1 MKKNNISPILVL
13 IFVSLLTKLF
23 VYILPI
29 FVPHT
34 GLDSFDHQYF
44 FESAQ
49 QLLGGV
55 YPPGF
60 SYPPLALVPMVVSYI
75 LSFGNFGIFT
85 VVFQLLMAIC
95 DITVI
100 ICIYMIGLKFLTRHQ
115 AFIAALIYAIS
126 ISVAYFSLTKFDSFP
141 AGLLMLAIYFT
152 VCNESYKGCFT
163 SVVGFFIKIYSIV
176 ALPFLYFYNIKKVN
190 LSIYI
195 AIGIC
200 SFVTIAFFRDVIASN
215 LIRANTYV
223 NTPGNVISSIIGINV
238 SWAMYTLL
246 GIVLIF
252 IFGYSLCREKND
264 VRGLFV
270 AIGVAIFAVVFCM
283 QYHSPQYFMWYAPI
297 FCLLVADSVYGI
309 LIFCTVSTMVYFEFP
324 VLYGVLYENG
334 QFVTPGV
341 AWFFVLEWAV
351 MFLMVHLVTRRRI
364 FISKEN
370 QTH

>member
-29 FVPHT
+29 FIPHT

-60 SYPPLALVPMVVSYI
+60 SYPPLALAPMVVSYI
-75 LSFGNFGIFT
+75 LSFGNFGIFAM
-85 VVFQLLMAIC
+85 VFQLLMAIC

-115 AFIAALIYAIS
+115 AFIAALLYAIS
-126 ISVAYFSLTKFDSFP
+126 ISVAYFSLTKFDSVP
-141 AGLLMLAIYFT
+141 TMLLMLAIYFT
-152 VCNESYKGCFT
+152 VNGKQNLGEWFSLF
-163 SVVGFFIKIYSIV
+163 GFATKIYPII
-176 ALPFLYFYNIKKVN
+176 ALPFLYFYNRREVGDKVCAAVAVG
-190 LSIYI
+190 
-195 AIGIC
+195 AIV
-200 SFVTIAFFRDVIASN
+200 SLVFFRDAIISS
-215 LIRANTYV
+215 LIRSNTYV
-223 NTPGNVISSIIGINV
+223 NTPTYVMST
-238 SWAMYTLL
+238 TLL
-246 GIVLIF
+246 VPESVMSWTLYALLGFVLLLIL
-252 IFGYSLCREKND
+252 GYLICRETND
-264 VRGLFV
+264 VRGLLV

-324 VLYGVLYENG
+324 ILYGVIYQNG
-334 QFVTPGV
+334 QFVTPGA

-351 MFLMVHLVTRRRI
+351 MFLMVHLITRKKI
-364 FISKEN
+364 QINTKI
-370 QTH
+370 